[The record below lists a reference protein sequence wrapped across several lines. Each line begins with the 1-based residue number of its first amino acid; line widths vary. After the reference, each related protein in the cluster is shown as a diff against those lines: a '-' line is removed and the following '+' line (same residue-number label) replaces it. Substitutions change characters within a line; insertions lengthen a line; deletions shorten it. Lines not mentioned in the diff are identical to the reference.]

1 MITHLFEGEQNP
13 AYDLLLF
20 PFDEFMSNLINNA
33 RIKNIIRFLRTLKI
47 NSNRFQKSLKDENI
61 EMINII
67 NEALTHSSAN
77 KVLNHEKL
85 EFFGDAVLRLSASEF
100 IDNNFKNMPIG
111 DRSELRAQIVSDEWL
126 TQLGKRINLDKVII
140 IGSKAIGDRFSKDTI
155 IAETL
160 EALIGAIYK
169 CFNSIHEINLW
180 LDPYWIKDSELILK
194 APYKFNAKTSLQEWC
209 QKRGYGLPEYKIQ
222 EISKKHGDPNRFLC
236 ELFIRGEIQAT
247 SLGQSHKKAEKLAA
261 KKAIEK
267 LYINN
272 KENQIISN

>member
-1 MITHLFEGEQNP
+1 MITHLIEGEQNP

-20 PFDEFMSNLINNA
+20 LFDEFMSNLIHNE
-33 RIKNIIRFLRTLKI
+33 RIQNIIVFLRSLKI
-47 NSNRFQKSLKDENI
+47 DSDRFQKSLREKNI
-61 EMINII
+61 EMIKII
-67 NEALTHSSAN
+67 NEALTHSSAD
-77 KVLNHEKL
+77 KVFNHEKL
-85 EFFGDAVLRLSASEF
+85 EFYGDAVLRLSASEF

-126 TQLGKRINLDKVII
+126 TQLGEKINLDKVII
-140 IGSKAIGDRFSKDTI
+140 IGPKAIGDRFSKDTI

-180 LDPYWIKDSELILK
+180 LDPYWTKDSELFLK
-194 APYKFNAKTSLQEWC
+194 APHKFNAKTYLQEWC
-209 QKRGYGLPEYKIQ
+209 QKRGYGLPEYKIK
-222 EISKKHGDPNRFLC
+222 EISKIHGDPNRFSC
-236 ELFIRGEIQAT
+236 ELFIKGEIKAN

-267 LYINN
+267 IYINN
-272 KENQIISN
+272 MKNQANSN

>member
-1 MITHLFEGEQNP
+1 MITHLIEGEQNP

-20 PFDEFMSNLINNA
+20 LFDEFMSNLINNE
-33 RIKNIIRFLRTLKI
+33 RIQNIICFLRTLKI
-47 NSNRFQKSLKDENI
+47 KSNRFQESLEEKNI
-61 EMINII
+61 EIIQII
-67 NEALTHSSAN
+67 NEALTHSSAD
-77 KVLNHEKL
+77 KVVNHEKL

-100 IDNNFKNMPIG
+100 IDNHFKDMPIG

-126 TQLGKRINLDKVII
+126 TQLGKKINLDKVII
-140 IGSKAIGDRFSKDTI
+140 IGPKAIGDKFSKDTI

-169 CFNSIHEINLW
+169 CFNSIYEINLW
-180 LDPYWIKDSELILK
+180 LDPYWKKDSELILQ

-209 QKRGYGLPEYKIQ
+209 QKRGYGLPEYKIK
-222 EISKKHGDPNRFLC
+222 EISKTHGDPNRFSC
-236 ELFIRGEIQAT
+236 ELFIKGEMQAT

-267 LYINN
+267 LYINDI
-272 KENQIISN
+272 EN

>member
-1 MITHLFEGEQNP
+1 MITHLIKGEQNP

-20 PFDEFMSNLINNA
+20 LFDKFMSNLINNS

-47 NSNRFQKSLKDENI
+47 NSNRFQKSLEDENI
-61 EMINII
+61 EVINII

-209 QKRGYGLPEYKIQ
+209 QKKGYGLPEYKIQ
-222 EISKKHGDPNRFLC
+222 EISKIHGDPNRFLC
-236 ELFIRGEIQAT
+236 KLFIRGEIQAT